1 MELSVWSNSTAKE
14 IVGLKCQLD
23 SRLSLI
29 FNSKNWLLSKT
40 CQSAKTHF
48 CWLHFYHFEN
58 DYEPFLFIFLGFKR
72 WKKEFEVHFSMISH
86 DYQHEIFVE
95 WAKCPLIVAPLIVT
109 LNCYHHKAYKLHSVD
124 SFSHTQL
131 SSYLC
136 CSKKSRVIPSSWFEN
151 IRIHINKEKTKKI
164 LRWG

>member
-1 MELSVWSNSTAKE
+1 MSVWSNSTAKE
-14 IVGLKCQLD
+14 IVGLKCQLYRM
-23 SRLSLI
+23 SFKSSTWR
-29 FNSKNWLLSKT
+29 NWLLSKT

-48 CWLHFYHFEN
+48 CWLYFYHFEN

-136 CSKKSRVIPSSWFEN
+136 CSKKSRVIPSS
-151 IRIHINKEKTKKI
+151 
-164 LRWG
+164 

>member
-1 MELSVWSNSTAKE
+1 MTSLELSVWSNSTAKE

-23 SRLSLI
+23 RMSLI
-29 FNSKNWLLSKT
+29 FNLKELASIKNLQRPIFVGFIFIILRMITS
-40 CQSAKTHF
+40 
-48 CWLHFYHFEN
+48 L
-58 DYEPFLFIFLGFKR
+58 FLFIFLGFKR

-136 CSKKSRVIPSSWFEN
+136 CSKKSRVIPFS
-151 IRIHINKEKTKKI
+151 
-164 LRWG
+164 